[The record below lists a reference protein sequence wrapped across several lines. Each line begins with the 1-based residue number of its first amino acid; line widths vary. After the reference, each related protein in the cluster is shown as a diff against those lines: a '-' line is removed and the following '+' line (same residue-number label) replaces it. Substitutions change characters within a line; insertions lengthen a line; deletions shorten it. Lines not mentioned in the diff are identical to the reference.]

1 MSVSS
6 PVDVK
11 QDPVQY
17 HYDAEGTLFHLL
29 QGTHALQH
37 YYRGEHAVCTMSSE
51 ATAAQKYSTWL
62 KLEDHLLAQFTRA
75 SSNAVSLSL
84 LASDMNDSVQLR
96 AGNSLR
102 ARCHAPY
109 GHFETHKETLDTEP
123 AYKGEFLERVSGC
136 YLLGAG
142 THRPYSPALG
152 IFLAP
157 DVASPF
163 GAGDL
168 NGLCYCASDPINRT
182 DPSGHFWKWVI
193 AGVGLAI
200 GAIATA
206 ATFGAASMAVGAVMA
221 GGIKALTGAGAA
233 AISGFSLGVVG
244 AGVEVAAISAMAK
257 GDDETAGILGWVGLG
272 LGVASALPAVAKSA
286 TALSS
291 KLSRFGQ
298 RIGNIK
304 HTGLSGKGAIN
315 AGQKMAEGLAEGN
328 ELAIGKA
335 RLIAD
340 DYVEVLQTH
349 GAPFT
354 TETDGLASGGRLAR
368 QMRNAAGE
376 NYTFRRIELQSCYS
390 ATGGKYASTAQR
402 ISNELGVP
410 VSGFRGKVGAADPL
424 SRGRV
429 MGERYMF
436 MPQSGGERTRTAI
449 LNSALHGPIALAV
462 RGKRLARDCFR
473 NLKRAVEANS
483 WM

>member
-6 PVDVK
+6 HVDAEH
-11 QDPVQY
+11 DPVHY
-17 HYDAEGTLFHLL
+17 HYDAEGMLFRLVHSA
-29 QGTHALQH
+29 QWLQH
-37 YYRGEHAVCTMSSE
+37 YHLGGRTVCTVGNESNK
-51 ATAAQKYSTWL
+51 ARKHSTWL
-62 KLEDHLLAQFTRA
+62 ELEDHLFAEVARTT
-75 SSNAVSLSL
+75 SSAASL
-84 LASDMNDSVQLR
+84 LASDMSASVQLC
-96 AGNSLR
+96 AGNNTH

-109 GHFETHKETLDTEP
+109 GHYQAHAEFLEPQP
-123 AYKGEFLERVSGC
+123 AYKGEFLERASGC

-142 THRPYSPALG
+142 THRPYSPTLG
-152 IFLAP
+152 TFLAP

-163 GAGDL
+163 GAGGL

-193 AGVGLAI
+193 AGIGLAI

-206 ATFGAASMAVGAVMA
+206 ATFGAASIAVGAVMA

-233 AISGFSLGVVG
+233 AVTGFTLGVAG

-257 GDDETAGILGWVGLG
+257 GDDETAGVLGWVGLG
-272 LGVASALPAVAKSA
+272 LGVASALPAIAKSA

-298 RIGNIK
+298 RVGDIK
-304 HTGLSGKGAIN
+304 YYGLSGKGSIG
-315 AGQKMAEGLAEGN
+315 AGQKMARGLTEGGEVAV
-328 ELAIGKA
+328 GKA
-335 RLIAD
+335 RLVAD
-340 DYVEVLQTH
+340 DYVDVLQTH

-368 QMRNAAGE
+368 QMRSAAGE
-376 NYTFRRIELQSCYS
+376 NYNFRRIELQSCYS

-402 ISNELGVP
+402 LSNELGVP

-424 SRGRV
+424 NRARV
-429 MGERYMF
+429 MGDRYMF
-436 MPQSGGERTRTAI
+436 MPQSGSARMRTAA
-449 LNSALHGPIALAV
+449 LNSALHRPMALAI
-462 RGKRLARDCFR
+462 RGKSVVRRYFGDLG
-473 NLKRAVEANS
+473 RASEANS

>member
-6 PVDVK
+6 PVDVER
-11 QDPVQY
+11 DPVHY
-17 HYDAEGTLFHLL
+17 HYDAEGTLFHQL
-29 QGTHALQH
+29 QGTQILQ
-37 YYRGEHAVCTMSSE
+37 YYHHGERTVCTISGE
-51 ATAAQKYSTWL
+51 ANAAQKYSSWL
-62 KLEDHLLAQFTRA
+62 TLEHHLLAQFTRA
-75 SSNAVSLSL
+75 SSSAVSL
-84 LASDMNDSVQLR
+84 LASDMSGSVQLR
-96 AGNSLR
+96 AGNNLDSH
-102 ARCHAPY
+102 CHAPY
-109 GHFETHKETLDTEP
+109 GYFQTDTQALDSEP
-123 AYKGEFLERVSGC
+123 AYKGEFLERKSGC

-142 THRPYSPALG
+142 THRPYSPTLG

-163 GAGDL
+163 GAGGL

-193 AGVGLAI
+193 AGIGLAI

-206 ATFGAASMAVGAVMA
+206 ATFGAASIAVGAVMA

-244 AGVEVAAISAMAK
+244 AGVEVAAVSAMAK

-272 LGVASALPAVAKSA
+272 LGVASALPAIAKSA

-298 RIGNIK
+298 RVGNIK
-304 HTGLSGKGAIN
+304 YTGLSGKGSID
-315 AGQKMAEGLAEGN
+315 AGQKMAKGLTEGGEV
-328 ELAIGKA
+328 AIGKA
-335 RLIAD
+335 RLVAD

-368 QMRNAAGE
+368 QMRSAAGE
-376 NYTFRRIELQSCYS
+376 NYNFRRIELQSCYS
-390 ATGGKYASTAQR
+390 ATGGTYASTAQR
-402 ISNELGVP
+402 LSNELGVP

-429 MGERYMF
+429 MGDRYMF
-436 MPQSGGERTRTAI
+436 MPQTGSERTRTAV
-449 LNSALHGPIALAV
+449 LNSALHRPMALAV
-462 RGKRLARDCFR
+462 RGKRLARGYFR
-473 NLKRAVEANS
+473 NLERAGEANS